1 MCGITAV
8 LGVGDLSLSRAMADI
23 LAHRGP
29 DGIQV
34 WGDENCS
41 LGHSRLSIVDL
52 AGSDQPIGS
61 EHGCWLVQN
70 GEIYNYRRLRR
81 DYSGYEWKT
90 KGDGEVILAAHH
102 FSNNGASSSGISN
115 STTSNDNGS
124 FAIRSTLVGNLR
136 RTANA
141 DATNNPANAHVEW
154 VSKLDGIFGFALWD
168 SKRQELVLA
177 RDPLGVKPLL
187 RTITPS
193 GELLVASEAK
203 AFCAHPEYTPRIDEN
218 AMLARLAF
226 EYPLDETTLFEGV
239 SQVAPATIET
249 WSLDSEGRAT
259 LTGVATY
266 SAEKVMPSSSW
277 QPEVDAAPL
286 LDSLCESIQDR
297 LMSDVPLGIILS
309 GGLDSS
315 MVAGLAHKAAA
326 QAGQPVPEC
335 WTVAE
340 DEDNPDFRAAEEVCA
355 ALDLGHHTS
364 TLEEDCFWRTLPSLG
379 WHGEDL
385 DISVLFFQPLFK
397 KMASSVTVGLCG
409 QGADELHGG
418 YPRYRNLVGHQELI
432 SSRLLASRHPFA
444 DHLVKDISA
453 VESQGAAQPWRASKH
468 NPAEVYSDVTSTLQ
482 FEMDHGQLSNFQLRL
497 VDRHSMAHGLEVR
510 VPFLGSAHRKSSHTI
525 PVDWRIRGKQEKLAL
540 RAAAALTDLPSSI
553 VNRPK
558 LPAGTATSPT
568 LLNELLTELR
578 PHANEWAERYSG
590 LQRILKTQPDMSIGL
605 RLFESLH
612 ITDGGVGREKKG
624 LWDLLEDVD

>member
-1 MCGITAV
+1 MCGITAI
-8 LGVGDLSLSRAMADI
+8 LGVGDTSLAHEMAELLS
-23 LAHRGP
+23 HRGP
-29 DGIQV
+29 DGIRV
-34 WGDENCS
+34 WSDEVCS

-52 AGSDQPIGS
+52 LGSDQPMSS

-70 GEIYNYRRLRR
+70 GEIYNFRNLRKG
-81 DYSGYEWKT
+81 YSGYPWRT
-90 KGDGEVILAAHH
+90 RGDGEAILAAHH
-102 FSNNGASSSGISN
+102 SAFHINSSTPSPAEPSRSSLSGY
-115 STTSNDNGS
+115 
-124 FAIRSTLVGNLR
+124 LR
-136 RTANA
+136 RTSRASEPS
-141 DATNNPANAHVEW
+141 NPATAHVGW
-154 VSKLDGIFGFALWD
+154 VSQLDGIWGFALWD
-168 SKRQELVLA
+168 SKRQELILC

-187 RTITPS
+187 RTLTPS

-203 AFCAHPEYTPRIDEN
+203 AFRAHPDYVPRIDEN

-249 WSLDSEGRAT
+249 WNLDSEGRAT

-266 SAEKVMPSSSW
+266 STEIIAPGSTWS
-277 QPEVDAAPL
+277 PELDAPVL
-286 LDSLCESIQDR
+286 LESLCSSIEDR

-326 QAGQPVPEC
+326 QAGKSVPEC

-340 DEDNPDFRAAEEVCA
+340 DEDNPDFRAAEDVCS

-385 DISVLFFQPLFK
+385 DISVLFFQPLFE
-397 KMASSVTVGLCG
+397 KMSSAVTVGLCG

-418 YPRYRNLVGHQELI
+418 YSRYRNLVGHQELI
-432 SSRLLASRHPFA
+432 SSRLSASRHPFA
-444 DHLVKDISA
+444 DHLVNDISA
-453 VESQGAAQPWRASKH
+453 VGEQGAAQPWRAKKH
-468 NPAEVYSDVTSTLQ
+468 NPAEVFSDLTSTLE
-482 FEMDHGQLSNFQLRL
+482 FEMNHGQLTNFQLRL

-510 VPFLGSAHRKSSHTI
+510 VPFLGAAHRQASNTI
-525 PVDWRIRGKQEKLAL
+525 PNDWRIRGQQEKLAL
-540 RAAAALTDLPSSI
+540 RAAAALTDLPKSI

-558 LPAGTATSPT
+558 LPAGTATTPT
-568 LLNELLTELR
+568 LLDELMTELR
-578 PHANEWAERYSG
+578 PHAREWATGYPG
-590 LQRILKTQPDMSIGL
+590 LERILKNQPDMVIGL

-612 ITDGGVGREKKG
+612 IIDGGLGRENKG
-624 LWDLLEDVD
+624 LWDLLEDFS

>member
-1 MCGITAV
+1 MCGITAI
-8 LGVGDLSLSRAMADI
+8 LGVGDTSLTREMANLLS
-23 LAHRGP
+23 HRGP

-34 WGDENCS
+34 WADEVCS

-52 AGSDQPIGS
+52 AGSDQPMGS

-70 GEIYNYRRLRR
+70 GEIYNFRNLRNA
-81 DYSGYEWKT
+81 YSGYPWRT
-90 KGDGEVILAAHH
+90 KGDGETILAAHYSAVH
-102 FSNNGASSSGISN
+102 NNSSRSMPVDPPRSSLSGY
-115 STTSNDNGS
+115 
-124 FAIRSTLVGNLR
+124 LR
-136 RTANA
+136 RTSGASEA
-141 DATNNPANAHVEW
+141 NNPATAHVDW
-154 VSKLDGIFGFALWD
+154 VSKLDGIWGFTIWD
-168 SKRQELVLA
+168 SRRQELILC
-177 RDPLGVKPLL
+177 RDPMGVKPLL
-187 RTITPS
+187 RTLTPS

-203 AFCAHPEYTPRIDEN
+203 AFRAHPDYVSKIDEN

-226 EYPLDETTLFEGV
+226 EYSLDETTLFEGV

-266 SAEKVMPSSSW
+266 TSERVTPGSMWNPKL
-277 QPEVDAAPL
+277 DAQDL
-286 LDSLCESIQDR
+286 LDSLCTSIEDR
-297 LMSDVPLGIILS
+297 LMSDVPIGIILS

-340 DEDNPDFRAAEEVCA
+340 NEDNPDYRAAEDVCA
-355 ALDLGHHTS
+355 VLDLGHHTS

-385 DISVLFFQPLFK
+385 DISVLFFQPLFE
-397 KMASSVTVGLCG
+397 KMSSTVTVGLCG

-418 YPRYRNLVGHQELI
+418 YPRYRNLEGHQELI
-432 SSRLLASRHPFA
+432 SSRLSASRHPFA
-444 DHLVKDISA
+444 DHLVNNISA
-453 VESQGAAQPWRASKH
+453 VEAQGVAQPWRAQKH
-468 NPAEVYSDVTSTLQ
+468 NPTEVFSDLTSTLQ
-482 FEMDHGQLSNFQLRL
+482 FEMDHGQLTNFQLRL

-510 VPFLGSAHRKSSHTI
+510 VPFLGAAHREASSTI
-525 PVDWRIRGKQEKLAL
+525 PLDWRVRGQQEKLAL
-540 RAAAALTDLPSSI
+540 RAAAALTDLPKSI

-558 LPAGTATSPT
+558 LPAGTATTPT
-568 LLNELLTELR
+568 LLNELMTELM
-578 PHANEWAERYSG
+578 PHANEWAACYPRLE
-590 LQRILKTQPDMSIGL
+590 RILKTQPDMAIGL

-612 ITDGGVGREKKG
+612 IIDGGLGRENKG
-624 LWDLLEDVD
+624 LWDLLEDIR

>member
-1 MCGITAV
+1 MCGITAI
-8 LGVGDLSLSRAMADI
+8 LGEGDTSLTREMAD
-23 LAHRGP
+23 LLSHRGP
-29 DGIQV
+29 DGIRV
-34 WGDENCS
+34 WSDEVCS

-52 AGSDQPIGS
+52 VGSDQPMGS
-61 EHGCWLVQN
+61 EHGSWLVQN
-70 GEIYNYRRLRR
+70 GEIYNFHNLRKK
-81 DYSGYEWKT
+81 YSGYPWRT
-90 KGDGEVILAAHH
+90 RGDGETILAAHH
-102 FSNNGASSSGISN
+102 SAFHINSSIPSLAEPSRSSLSGY
-115 STTSNDNGS
+115 
-124 FAIRSTLVGNLR
+124 LR
-136 RTANA
+136 RTSRASEPS
-141 DATNNPANAHVEW
+141 NPATAHVGW
-154 VSKLDGIFGFALWD
+154 VSQLDGVWGFALWD
-168 SKRQELVLA
+168 SKRQELILC

-187 RTITPS
+187 RTLTPS

-203 AFCAHPEYTPRIDEN
+203 AFRAHPDYVSRIDEN

-249 WSLDSEGRAT
+249 WALDSEGLAT

-266 SAEKVMPSSSW
+266 STERIAPGSTW
-277 QPEVDAAPL
+277 NPELDAPVL
-286 LDSLCESIQDR
+286 LESLCSSIEDR

-340 DEDNPDFRAAEEVCA
+340 DEDNPDFRAAEDVCS

-385 DISVLFFQPLFK
+385 DISVLFFQPLFE
-397 KMASSVTVGLCG
+397 KMSSAVTVGLCG

-418 YPRYRNLVGHQELI
+418 YTRYRNLSGHQELI
-432 SSRLLASRHPFA
+432 SSRLSASRHPFA
-444 DHLVKDISA
+444 DHLVNDISA
-453 VESQGAAQPWRASKH
+453 VEEQGVAQPWRAKKH
-468 NPAEVYSDVTSTLQ
+468 NPTEVFSDLTSTLE
-482 FEMDHGQLSNFQLRL
+482 FEMNHGQLTNFQLRL

-510 VPFLGSAHRKSSHTI
+510 VPFLGAAHRQASSTI
-525 PVDWRIRGKQEKLAL
+525 PNGWRIRGQQEKLAL
-540 RAAAALTDLPSSI
+540 RAAAALTDLPKSI

-558 LPAGTATSPT
+558 LPAGTATTPT
-568 LLNELLTELR
+568 LLDELMTELR
-578 PHANEWAERYSG
+578 PHAREWAAGYPG
-590 LQRILKTQPDMSIGL
+590 LERILKTQPDMAIGL

-612 ITDGGVGREKKG
+612 IIDGGLGRENKG
-624 LWDLLEDVD
+624 LWDLLEDFN